1 MSTRSGQLYARLLT
15 YVRPHWRM
23 FAVSIAAMVVL
34 AGTQP
39 AVPALLKPM
48 LDGSFVHKDLGLVN
62 VMAVALVLVFAIRGV
77 CSYLG
82 AIALEYVAGQVVMA
96 LRSQMYRKLLS
107 LPSAHTDTQAPG
119 AIMSKFTFDAAQVTD
134 AATYVLT
141 VLVRDSLT
149 VLGLLA
155 WMAYLDWRL
164 TCIALATAPVVVLIV
179 RYFSHRLRTMSAK
192 VQDTMGDVTEIL
204 DESIAG
210 HKVIRTY
217 GGQPYETD
225 RFGRAINSSRR
236 FQLKFASAAH
246 ATAPIAQLVTS
257 MALAIIIYLTARQSA
272 ADEVTVGA
280 FVSFFA
286 AMILLFSPIK
296 RLTSVNGRLQRGL
309 AASASVFEFIDQQS
323 EPNRGRRELG
333 VVRGDIHIAGVSL
346 RYGPDAPVALDDIT
360 VSIEAGEFVALVGPS
375 GSGKSSLANLLPRF
389 YVPHRGVVSIDGQS
403 ITDVT
408 LESLRAQIATVSQD
422 IVLFDDTVAANVAYG
437 ALRES
442 SESEIIDALERA
454 QAMDFVNQMPAG
466 IHTSIGPGGSR
477 LSGGQRQRLAIAR
490 AFLKN
495 APILILDEATSS
507 LDSASERAIHDALES
522 LRHGRTT
529 LVIAHRLSTI
539 ESADRIVV
547 MTNGKIAETGTHQ
560 ELLATSSLYAGLH
573 RFQFSSE
580 TELSATNQSPAS
592 GTTSE

>member
-1 MSTRSGQLYARLLT
+1 MSQNSRSLYARLLS

-23 FAVSIAAMVVL
+23 FAVSIGAMVVL
-34 AGTQP
+34 AATQP

-62 VMAVALVLVFAIRGV
+62 TMALLLVVVFAVRGI
-77 CSYLG
+77 CSYFG
-82 AIALEYVAGQVVMA
+82 AIALEYVAGRVVMA
-96 LRSQMYRKLLS
+96 LRGEMYAKLLT
-107 LPSAHTDTQAPG
+107 LPSAKTDHQAPG
-119 AIMSKFTFDAAQVTD
+119 TMISKFTFDALQVTD

-149 VLGLLA
+149 IIGLLA

-164 TCIALATAPVVVLIV
+164 TGIALATAPVVVLIV
-179 RYFSHRLRTMSAK
+179 RYFSHRLRTMSAR
-192 VQDTMGDVTEIL
+192 VQDTMGEVTQIL

-210 HKVIRTY
+210 NKVIRTY
-217 GGQPYETD
+217 GGQHYETE
-225 RFGRAINSSRR
+225 RFETSINWARR

-257 MALAIIIYLTARQSA
+257 VALAIIIYLTARQSA

-309 AASASVFEFIDQQS
+309 AASASVFAFIDQIS
-323 EPNRGRRELG
+323 ETDTGEQELADVQGRIEF
-333 VVRGDIHIAGVSL
+333 DNISL
-346 RYGPDAPVALDDIT
+346 RYTDDGPMALDN
-360 VSIEAGEFVALVGPS
+360 VSLTIEAGEFVAFVGPS

-389 YVPHRGVVSIDGQS
+389 YVPYRGAVRVNGIDITNVS
-403 ITDVT
+403 
-408 LESLRAQIATVSQD
+408 LASLRAHVAVVSQD
-422 IVLFDDTVAANVAYG
+422 IVLFDDTIAANVAYG
-437 ALRES
+437 ALRGS
-442 SESEIIDALERA
+442 ADRDIIDALERA
-454 QAMDFVNQMPAG
+454 QAMDFVQQLPDG
-466 IHTSIGPGGSR
+466 IRTRIGPDGTR

-507 LDSASERAIHDALES
+507 LDSASERAIHLAVES
-522 LRHGRTT
+522 LRAGRTT
-529 LVIAHRLSTI
+529 LVIAHRLSTV

-547 MTNGKIAETGTHQ
+547 MTGGQIAEIGSHQ
-560 ELLATSSLYAGLH
+560 ALLASSPLYAGLH
-573 RFQFSSE
+573 RFQFSPDADDDPTPS
-580 TELSATNQSPAS
+580 SSPGAVR
-592 GTTSE
+592 E